1 MIFKISIIKNF
12 VIILILVILISLFL
26 EIILFFG
33 YLITNHQYFENYEET
48 RKRSGFVE
56 SIENTP
62 NFINE
67 INSNEFKIAI
77 FGGSSANGYSSTIGF
92 ETFLKKSLPKKNVIH
107 NYSQNAGP
115 FVNFQSKILNV
126 VSSFYDVI
134 IIYSG
139 HNEIW
144 SHLYSKVNDSNL
156 AISLPD
162 GSIINQNFSHDI
174 RAKNIKK
181 LLNNS
186 KTNNQN
192 IDIFLLTKKIRIANF
207 SRRIYVIL
215 NRFINK
221 FQKRKNNQEYKIKYF
236 INEQI
241 VSDLDKKNIY
251 ESFNNKVLEIKNNLR
266 EDQLLILSTTL
277 TNDLYLPIHDFQS
290 LNDNSIKFLNNKI
303 SNFLIKYDFINSN
316 AFDVN
321 NTEDFPDGATL
332 EYLKGVNCLNKN
344 FLKVYPNDFNNCKE
358 FYHAAR
364 EADGLPFR
372 TLPSLNSKIRL
383 LKNKYKNI
391 KVIDPDIRLLNE
403 KNNYLFLEYFVDFQ
417 HPSALGHSIIA
428 EEILKILSPTKK
440 IKFNKIDKCDNFKI
454 ESVEVDEKIKPDVE
468 SSKYIIEA
476 NIRWLKNFN
485 LKTFK
490 PNLHQ
495 FYIKEASIKQKNCY
509 K

>member
-1 MIFKISIIKNF
+1 MSCTKYG
-12 VIILILVILISLFL
+12 L
-26 EIILFFG
+26 
-33 YLITNHQYFENYEET
+33 NYCLLGA
-48 RKRSGFVE
+48 GFVGASVLTMMSSSRGKKYTQFKSKAKHLLE
-56 SIENTP
+56 TDDAAKLFAENVKNLIDEIEQVKADLVKTKGD
-62 NFINE
+62 IE
-67 INSNEFKIAI
+67 QQAKERQ
-77 FGGSSANGYSSTIGF
+77 
-92 ETFLKKSLPKKNVIH
+92 LR
-107 NYSQNAGP
+107 GP
-115 FVNFQSKILNV
+115 IDVKDAASMKLS
-126 VSSFYDVI
+126 VSE
-134 IIYSG
+134 
-139 HNEIW
+139 NM
-144 SHLYSKVNDSNL
+144 
-156 AISLPD
+156 
-162 GSIINQNFSHDI
+162 
-174 RAKNIKK
+174 
-181 LLNNS
+181 
-186 KTNNQN
+186 
-192 IDIFLLTKKIRIANF
+192 KKIRIANF

-215 NRFINK
+215 ERFIYK
-221 FQKRKNNQEYKIKYF
+221 FQKRKNNLKYKIKYF

-277 TNDLYLPIHDFQS
+277 TNDLYLPIHDFQN
-290 LNDNSIKFLNNKI
+290 LNNNSIKSLNNKI

-364 EADGLPFR
+364 EADGLPLR

-468 SSKYIIEA
+468 SFKYIIEA